1 MKKLISIL
9 LALVM
14 VLGLFA
20 GCSGNAGN
28 DKTANT
34 DSQQTEGKNGKS
46 GEEPYEVRMIIALPA
61 TVPDQDDLDRVMA
74 AINEITLPELNM
86 TLKLEPLPFSV
97 YNEQI
102 NLELS
107 SGAKLDL
114 ATTVGVRAGTY
125 VNSGYLV
132 DLEPLL
138 AEYGQDIVGT
148 YVSEDLAKVCTNQG
162 VLYGFPV
169 HKEVSMQQ
177 TVFFRT
183 DILEKHNIDVSNVK
197 SFEDVDAIYEQVA
210 ALEPGMW
217 MVAPEVGG
225 LIKTAAIDPVGGDST
240 DVVIVDPANN
250 SEVVNLIESDAFRE
264 WCDYAHKW
272 YTKGWINPGAASDTE
287 SYYSYIAS
295 GQAFS
300 FFSDYG
306 HPLSESDQEANCSGV
321 DLTMVTI
328 AKPYSTT
335 HSSAVFSYAIP
346 AGSEKPE
353 KAMQMLNF
361 IMTDSRVMNLL
372 NWGIEGEDYIV
383 NEDGLLDYPE
393 GMNAD
398 SVGYHLDAGWILPN
412 QFVCTPWYTSGADV
426 YDKII
431 AYNETTTVSKALGFS
446 FDVSETSDI
455 VAAVTNVH
463 NKYYKALQTG
473 AVDPEEYIP
482 IYVQELKAAGIDEL
496 IKAVQAQLDDYLA
509 SK

>member
-361 IMTDSRVMNLL
+361 IMTDSRIMNLL

-393 GMNAD
+393 RRFCGL
-398 SVGYHLDAGWILPN
+398 SPGCRLDPSQPVRLHSLVHQWRGCLRQN
-412 QFVCTPWYTSGADV
+412 HRLQRDN
-426 YDKII
+426 D
-431 AYNETTTVSKALGFS
+431 GFQGS
-446 FDVSETSDI
+446 WLLV
-455 VAAVTNVH
+455 
-463 NKYYKALQTG
+463 
-473 AVDPEEYIP
+473 
-482 IYVQELKAAGIDEL
+482 
-496 IKAVQAQLDDYLA
+496 
-509 SK
+509 

>member
-197 SFEDVDAIYEQVA
+197 SIEDVDAIY
-210 ALEPGMW
+210 
-217 MVAPEVGG
+217 
-225 LIKTAAIDPVGGDST
+225 
-240 DVVIVDPANN
+240 
-250 SEVVNLIESDAFRE
+250 
-264 WCDYAHKW
+264 
-272 YTKGWINPGAASDTE
+272 
-287 SYYSYIAS
+287 
-295 GQAFS
+295 
-300 FFSDYG
+300 
-306 HPLSESDQEANCSGV
+306 
-321 DLTMVTI
+321 
-328 AKPYSTT
+328 
-335 HSSAVFSYAIP
+335 
-346 AGSEKPE
+346 
-353 KAMQMLNF
+353 
-361 IMTDSRVMNLL
+361 
-372 NWGIEGEDYIV
+372 
-383 NEDGLLDYPE
+383 
-393 GMNAD
+393 
-398 SVGYHLDAGWILPN
+398 
-412 QFVCTPWYTSGADV
+412 
-426 YDKII
+426 
-431 AYNETTTVSKALGFS
+431 
-446 FDVSETSDI
+446 
-455 VAAVTNVH
+455 
-463 NKYYKALQTG
+463 
-473 AVDPEEYIP
+473 
-482 IYVQELKAAGIDEL
+482 
-496 IKAVQAQLDDYLA
+496 
-509 SK
+509 